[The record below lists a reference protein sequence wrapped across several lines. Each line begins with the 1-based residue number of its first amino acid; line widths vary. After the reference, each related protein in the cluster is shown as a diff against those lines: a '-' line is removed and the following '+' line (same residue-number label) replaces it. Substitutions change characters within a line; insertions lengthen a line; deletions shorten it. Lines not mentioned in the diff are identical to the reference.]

1 MGGSLFQMVAGKLVP
16 VSATIYYAVVNS
28 VASNMTNWISI
39 VPMKKWLS
47 VELLLYSVN
56 LPTISEIATAIKGRA
71 IIGQRFLMY
80 SNLPTTLSYK
90 SSNSTFVSA
99 LVSSDNNEYQAT
111 TVLELGTK
119 EGNGPYIYELT
130 GSATWY
136 TMDGAEIVL

>member
-39 VPMKKWLS
+39 VPMKMWLS

-71 IIGQRFLMY
+71 IIGQRLVMY
-80 SNLPTTLSYK
+80 NNLPTTLSYK

-99 LVSSDNNEYQAT
+99 LVSDNNEYQDT

-119 EGNGPYIYELT
+119 EENGPYIYELT